1 MKSLVVGVALCALQA
16 CTHVPSLRQER
27 APVVQADSTG
37 PVEPSPERRDF
48 NATLAEG
55 QIVTIDNPYGDVRLR
70 FGGYAHALE
79 INAVVQQPA
88 AAAPIEWKQTRNQEH
103 YVFSPRLPAGAKLAE
118 EQRVDLVAFV
128 PLGHAVIVR
137 TESGLI
143 ESRGL
148 RGDIDLGTVTG
159 SIAVRGTQGRVQ
171 ARTGIGNIE
180 ASFDT
185 APPGSRQRLETT
197 TGDIVLAIDDHL
209 DAELVL
215 ASSGVFAT
223 EFSLDVER
231 LAGQEPNKRA
241 RAVVGTD
248 DRKARIDISSRRGEI
263 RLLRRSAFT
272 SPGGKPVEQEQED
285 ADSD

>member
-16 CTHVPSLRQER
+16 CAHVPSARQEH
-27 APVVQADSTG
+27 APAAQADAT
-37 PVEPSPERRDF
+37 PSPERRDF
-48 NATLAEG
+48 SATLAED

-79 INAVVQQPA
+79 IHAVVQQSATATPIAIEPA
-88 AAAPIEWKQTRNQEH
+88 DDGARYLLA
-103 YVFSPRLPAGAKLAE
+103 PRLPAGALLAE
-118 EQRVDLVAFV
+118 GQRVDLVAFV
-128 PLGHAVIVR
+128 PLGHTVDVR
-137 TESGLI
+137 TEHGLI
-143 ESRGL
+143 ESRGVHGDVDL
-148 RGDIDLGTVTG
+148 ASVAGDIA
-159 SIAVRGTQGRVQ
+159 IRGTQGRVL
-171 ARTGIGNIE
+171 ASTGAGSIE

-185 APPGSRQRLETT
+185 APKASRQRLQTT
-197 TGDIVLAIDDHL
+197 TGNIVLAIDDRL
-209 DAELVL
+209 DATLEM
-215 ASSGVFAT
+215 ATSGVFAT

-248 DRKARIDISSRRGEI
+248 DRKARIDISSLRGEI